1 VSAHRDRQPACRLA
15 LADLATR
22 LHRAQLEGEQ
32 VPERPSLPFG
42 LRFRLLRTGIL
53 SLVRWCDRDVD
64 PSGSTGSHRTGVDI
78 GHKTAAEGGLNAER
92 FLIDRDPWD
101 PHARQFP
108 RPGWLTQ
115 RGMTFAEWGGAIRYR
130 PKQRVAGAVHHGSS

>member
-1 VSAHRDRQPACRLA
+1 MSAHRDRQPACRLA

-32 VPERPSLPFG
+32 VPERPSLLFG

-53 SLVRWCDRDVD
+53 SLVRWCVRDVD

-92 FLIDRDPWD
+92 FLIDRDPG
-101 PHARQFP
+101 ARTRGNSRAP
-108 RPGWLTQ
+108 NGWSN
-115 RGMTFAEWGGAIRYR
+115 
-130 PKQRVAGAVHHGSS
+130 AG